1 MIDILCNFFFLNLES
16 GEEKNEK
23 LIYWFARYLFNEY
36 LQLIGIL
43 QIFNVYEIIYN
54 IGVACRER
62 WKGLERALMVEFSHS
77 ST

>member
-1 MIDILCNFFFLNLES
+1 MIDILRNFFFLNLES

-54 IGVACRER
+54 IGVAVGSAGKG
-62 WKGLERALMVEFSHS
+62 WKGL
-77 ST
+77 